1 MCIRIVVVACVD
13 VVLPFA
19 SVGGLRSGAVS
30 LSLVMLTHLQKCDYP
45 ATQVCVCLPMCGP
58 KRDCLESP
66 SCQGQ

>member
-30 LSLVMLTHLQKCDYP
+30 LSLVMLTHLEIVRLSCNTGMRLSSHVWSQKG
-45 ATQVCVCLPMCGP
+45 L
-58 KRDCLESP
+58 S
-66 SCQGQ
+66 